1 MPMRHKIKLKNV
13 VCILWVSATAML
25 GSCSST
31 QSAYTSRL
39 QDVDRNSVTA
49 EKKTAELDVDLS
61 KRINAKSSWQL
72 SKQQAMKEA
81 EYLALQ
87 QSGADV
93 IVDPLYRITTSPMFN
108 SKDGAKWYLVNYK
121 AEVTGFGGKY
131 KALKTDK
138 ELIEEFKDVSLED
151 VEKYKLATDRNFAY
165 EYFKAKQA
173 GDINSQGNLT
183 IGGGMPVIID
193 GAGTP
198 EMSPVIISQNHA
210 SGKKDDIN
218 PYSLIEI
225 DPELQKLQ
233 YEKEITKANNL
244 VKTGKAFLYMGLPI
258 MAAGIICVG
267 VGYGTKMPEY
277 PSRSDYTTITYTYE
291 RRYNTW
297 TKSYY
302 TEKVEH
308 SNFNRNGYDA
318 AMDKYNK
325 TYEMKTRSQLA
336 GVILAP
342 IGAGFTIIGASCHAA
357 GKKKLRK
364 LDEDNL
370 SFNFGINGYGNPAL
384 SFNF

>member
-1 MPMRHKIKLKNV
+1 MRHKIKLKNV

-165 EYFKAKQA
+165 EYLKAKQA

-342 IGAGFTIIGASCHAA
+342 IGAGFTIIGASCHTA

>member
-1 MPMRHKIKLKNV
+1 MPMKQKIKLRNV
-13 VCILWVSATAML
+13 ICILWVSATALL

-138 ELIEEFKDVSLED
+138 ELIDEFKDVSLED

-173 GDINSQGNLT
+173 GEINSQGNLT

-225 DPELQKLQ
+225 DPELQRLQ
-233 YEKEITKANNL
+233 YEKEIRKANNL
-244 VKTGKAFLYMGLPI
+244 MKSGKALMAIGLPTAI
-258 MAAGIICVG
+258 AGIVCIG
-267 VGYGTKMPEY
+267 VGYGYKPNPNAKKYQVQESYREY
-277 PSRSDYTTITYTYE
+277 NSRT
-291 RRYNTW
+291 RRYE
-297 TKSYY
+297 TKYRTVTSWELIAKD
-302 TEKVEH
+302 TSKL
-308 SNFNRNGYDA
+308 GQTA
-318 AMDKYNK
+318 
-325 TYEMKTRSQLA
+325 LA

-342 IGAGFTIIGASCHAA
+342 IGAGFTIIGASCHAV